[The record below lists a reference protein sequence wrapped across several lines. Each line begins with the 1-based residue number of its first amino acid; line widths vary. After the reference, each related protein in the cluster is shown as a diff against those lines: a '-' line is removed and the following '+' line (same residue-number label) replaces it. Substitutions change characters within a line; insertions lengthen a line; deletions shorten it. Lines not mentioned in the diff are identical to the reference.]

1 MKKSIPM
8 MLFVLLFAISSTFAQ
23 KIKVLA
29 GDVTAFKGKEVV
41 NIEYDYSKMSVGK
54 FKNEED
60 YIEKKVKEY
69 NEKEA
74 GKGDKWAQA
83 WVDDRGNRFEPK
95 FEELFNKYASGK
107 TGGVALEK
115 HGDNE
120 YTLTFKTTFTEP
132 GFNIGMMKKPASI
145 NGELILTDSN
155 GKELVKMAAYGCPG
169 SQFGGFDFDTGTRI
183 AESYAKCA
191 KSLASYIVKK
201 GLK

>member
-1 MKKSIPM
+1 MKKLTTI
-8 MLFVLLFAISSTFAQ
+8 LIISFFFSAAVFGQ
-23 KIKVLA
+23 KIKVLK
-29 GDVTAFKGKEVV
+29 GDVTTFKGKDVV
-41 NIEYDYSKMSVGK
+41 NIEYDYSNMSVGK

-60 YIEKKVKEY
+60 YVAKKVKEY
-69 NEKEA
+69 NEDEP
-74 GKGDKWAQA
+74 GRGDKWAQA

-115 HGDNE
+115 FGDNE

-132 GFNIGMMKKPASI
+132 GFNIGVMKKPASI
-145 NGELILTDSN
+145 NGELILTDSD
-155 GKELVKMAAYGCPG
+155 GKELVKMGAYGCPG
-169 SQFGGFDFDTGTRI
+169 SQFGGFDFDSGTRI